1 MHEIDFT
8 HCPRVPGLAYNGA
21 NGKKLAVSF
30 EGAVW
35 LLKFPPSAKDR
46 PNDLCGSALLP
57 QADESVEAAVVE
69 VCDSWS
75 YNWFDVK

>member
-1 MHEIDFT
+1 MREIDFT
-8 HCPRVPGLAYNGA
+8 RCPRVPGLAYNGA

-57 QADESVEAAVVE
+57 QTDESVEAAVVE
-69 VCDSWS
+69 VCGCRG
-75 YNWFDVK
+75 YNWFDMK